1 MQCKAHEALLIA
13 RRAMSLGRQVSTRFH
28 LLWMK
33 RAPSIGMR
41 SRIPPFTLSDTII
54 PLVVIVAS
62 VCIED
67 ILGAVSTLRKAP
79 ISVIRRIFNHLAYS
93 FLTDGSYFCNFNSAH
108 KELRSSARHVR
119 SEVARVVVPD
129 EDHVGHEEQAL

>member
-41 SRIPPFTLSDTII
+41 SRVRLSHCLTYNHT
-54 PLVVIVAS
+54 VAG
-62 VCIED
+62 VCIDD
-67 ILGAVSTLRKAP
+67 ILGAISTLRKAP

-93 FLTDGSYFCNFNSAH
+93 FLTDGSYFCDFNSAH

-129 EDHVGHEEQAL
+129 EDHVGNEEQAL